1 MDYKKKAWIVSGI
14 LVIFLLTMI
23 LYAVHNAAVAEARAS
38 RSDSKSAAGSSGCPF
53 SAGPQP
59 QVKNKSCCEGGD
71 NMDETMKNKKNN
83 DTGAIKGLPADQS
96 QPESTS
102 SNPNPAA
109 KSFNLKDMK
118 GKNLSEEEQQALMKQ
133 FTPEELAKC
142 PHLAAKSHKKTK
154 K

>member
-14 LVIFLLTMI
+14 LVIFLLTLI

-59 QVKNKSCCEGGD
+59 QIKNKSCCDGGE
-71 NMDETMKNKKNN
+71 NTDETMKNKNN
-83 DTGAIKGLPADQS
+83 ETNIKDLPVD
-96 QPESTS
+96 
-102 SNPNPAA
+102 PNPAA
-109 KSFNLKDMK
+109 KSKDMK
-118 GKNLSEEEQQALMKQ
+118 STNLSEEEQQALMKQ